1 MQRSIFSTIFA
12 RGWSDAAGL
21 WPSVDCISLS
31 LFVLVQRQASL
42 STLQSKM
49 ARQKKR
55 DVKKKKDTGAVIAK
69 SKPPAAAAAW
79 PGHQTDRPGGGGGG
93 WAGHQTDV
101 EMDNMAN
108 LNKSQDQKDDKNK
121 KNNTKDKSKNKT
133 SSLNG
138 GSKKPAQPAS
148 QMNDVKIQVHNDTIR
163 YDTRCYFNVRSKAN
177 MSQLN
182 LPHRTN
188 N

>member
-1 MQRSIFSTIFA
+1 
-12 RGWSDAAGL
+12 
-21 WPSVDCISLS
+21 
-31 LFVLVQRQASL
+31 
-42 STLQSKM
+42 M

-55 DVKKKKDTGAVIAK
+55 DVKKKKDTGAVSAK
-69 SKPPAAAAAW
+69 SKPPAAAAAAA
-79 PGHQTDRPGGGGGG
+79 RP
-93 WAGHQTDV
+93 GHQTDV

-163 YDTRCYFNVRSKAN
+163 DAILTCARK
-177 MSQLN
+177 
-182 LPHRTN
+182 PT
-188 N
+188 

>member
-1 MQRSIFSTIFA
+1 
-12 RGWSDAAGL
+12 
-21 WPSVDCISLS
+21 
-31 LFVLVQRQASL
+31 
-42 STLQSKM
+42 M

-55 DVKKKKDTGAVIAK
+55 DVKKKKDTGAVSAK
-69 SKPPAAAAAW
+69 SKPPAAAAAAAR
-79 PGHQTDRPGGGGGG
+79 PGHR
-93 WAGHQTDV
+93 TDV